1 MRFERATSCVTP
13 CVFYTSDQES
23 LTNKLKK
30 AQYSKDKNKINTKK
44 KKKSQLLHIKW
55 ERIKKEKVEKI
66 VMPGQWQM
74 NGFYGVLDLFVI
86 LVILFCLLKID
97 VYSPKRTVAKER
109 TQQLLLKFQAQER

>member
-1 MRFERATSCVTP
+1 MTP

-30 AQYSKDKNKINTKK
+30 AQYSKDKNKINIK

-55 ERIKKEKVEKI
+55 ERIKNEKVEKI
-66 VMPGQWQM
+66 VMLGQWQM

-109 TQQLLLKFQAQER
+109 TQQLLFKFQAQER

>member
-44 KKKSQLLHIKW
+44 KKNPNYSISNGKEL
-55 ERIKKEKVEKI
+55 KKKK
-66 VMPGQWQM
+66 
-74 NGFYGVLDLFVI
+74 
-86 LVILFCLLKID
+86 
-97 VYSPKRTVAKER
+97 
-109 TQQLLLKFQAQER
+109 